1 MALHLLSDKGYRFPM
16 RILLLWLLS
25 LSLISTLPACQSKR
39 KAEMVALEAKNKQL
53 ERAKAMLRDLLTS
66 TTMTLS
72 EKEQVLQEVK
82 AMGLPEEEL
91 QPLLAQVEEKLK
103 EERRQ
108 QAWARQQ
115 EEAKRAAEVAQNE
128 KMNSLSPK
136 LLDYFKRIATA
147 TDPQTANRLIDE
159 VLTLFAGEMTPV
171 LIVIS
176 NSGGVKDYDR
186 PLTIRRYLDYIK
198 DQRRNDPKVES
209 ILFNSAG
216 RITELELLKK

>member
-1 MALHLLSDKGYRFPM
+1 
-16 RILLLWLLS
+16 
-25 LSLISTLPACQSKR
+25 
-39 KAEMVALEAKNKQL
+39 MVALEAKNKQL

>member
-1 MALHLLSDKGYRFPM
+1 M

-25 LSLISTLPACQSKR
+25 LLLFTTLPACQSKK
-39 KAEMVALEAKNKQL
+39 KAEMEALAAKNKQL
-53 ERAKAMLRDLLTS
+53 ERAKAMLRDILTS

-108 QAWARQQ
+108 QEWARQQ
-115 EEAKRAAEVAQNE
+115 EEAKRAAEAAQNE

-147 TDPQTANRLIDE
+147 TDPQTANSLIDE

-198 DQRRNDPKVES
+198 DQRRYDPKVEN

-216 RITELELLKK
+216 RITELELRKK